1 MYYIRLNDY
10 NALFHFEIESYT
22 DFGPLVSKD
31 HQLYHK
37 PMSIVCS
44 LNELDGKPL
53 ISGSAG
59 TYLLKTY
66 DLILNFLISQHKL
79 NINHDVFSINT

>member
-1 MYYIRLNDY
+1 
-10 NALFHFEIESYT
+10 
-22 DFGPLVSKD
+22 
-31 HQLYHK
+31 
-37 PMSIVCS
+37 MSIVCS

-53 ISGSAG
+53 ISGFAG